1 MTTQNKLSRVLS
13 VLLIAAAFCA
23 SAFGATALTTTTLTY
38 AIPASTAQNQQNV
51 VYITVG
57 SATGIVAAP
66 TQPAAQG
73 GLGGPTGSVA
83 TFLYID
89 RELMQVNS
97 ISGTTIGVQRGVQGT
112 PATPHAA
119 NAVVYIG
126 TGRAF
131 VNRWSEVTGACQ
143 SAYQPAYTPY
153 IDPATGLEYACPS
166 TGVDSGNWV
175 VSGQTSSYGVSTS
188 NLNPNT
194 IQFVS
199 VPLTAA
205 QINTIYTTPIS
216 VIPAQGAGTLIEV
229 QSCVLDLKYGSAAFT
244 SGGTVTI
251 GYGTTQA
258 TVAASTAAATIAS
271 TVLTT
276 FSASQSI
283 LVAGSYP
290 VTANTLSLNTAV
302 SITNGTGVFATG
314 TGATAVLDCAYRVH
328 SGF

>member
-1 MTTQNKLSRVLS
+1 MNTFKAVFLAFLCVLVVGIPAADAQN
-13 VLLIAAAFCA
+13 
-23 SAFGATALTTTTLTY
+23 GY
-38 AIPASTAQNQQNV
+38 AMPASTTLASAQTNTSTQLCLTSTTNILAPALNVGTISGQNV
-51 VYITVG
+51 
-57 SATGIVAAP
+57 
-66 TQPAAQG
+66 
-73 GLGGPTGSVA
+73 
-83 TFLYID
+83 
-89 RELMQVNS
+89 
-97 ISGTTIGVQRGVQGT
+97 GTTVVMVDKELETVIGAPNSGCVAVRRGFPGGG
-112 PATPHAA
+112 
-119 NAVVYIG
+119 NIEG
-126 TGRAF
+126 TGRASAHNSGAVALVGLAAQF
-131 VNRWSEVTGACQ
+131 FSSVPVGAC
-143 SAYQPAYTPY
+143 TPSTEAILPRVVTLNDKLY
-153 IDPATGLEYACPS
+153 NCPS
-166 TGVDSGNWV
+166 TGPWANTWI
-175 VSGQTSSYGVSTS
+175 VSGQVGSPTESSG
-188 NLNPNT
+188 NLDPST

-199 VPLTAA
+199 VPLTLA
-205 QINTIYTTPIS
+205 QLTTMYTTPVSI
-216 VIPAQGAGTLIEV
+216 IPAQGAGTLIEV

-251 GYGTTQA
+251 GYGATQA